1 MGGTTP
7 DGLFTL
13 QTVNCVGACAL
24 APVVRLGDDETFG
37 RLGPNEARKLV
48 RKLRKLEVAS
58 MTPAARRT
66 KIDKALKAQPT
77 RAPTSPTTPR
87 PRSASAP
94 APPATPP
101 GRVALRKA
109 VEKALAERGLTDKV
123 AVVETGCH
131 GFCEEG
137 PIVVVRP
144 QGLFYPRL
152 KPKDIEEIIETSVV
166 GDGIVERLLYK
177 DPQTGEALAH
187 EKDIPFYALQER
199 IVLALNGK
207 IDPFSLDD
215 YLATAATPPWPRC

>member
-1 MGGTTP
+1 M
-7 DGLFTL
+7 
-13 QTVNCVGACAL
+13 
-24 APVVRLGDDETFG
+24 
-37 RLGPNEARKLV
+37 
-48 RKLRKLEVAS
+48 S
-58 MTPAARRT
+58 PAAGLT
-66 KIDKALKAQPT
+66 KYEKALKAK
-77 RAPTSPTTPR
+77 ADK
-87 PRSASAP
+87 SAYLASDDKTEIRICAGT
-94 APPATPP
+94 ACHAS
-101 GRVALRKA
+101 GRLALRKA
-109 VEKALAERGLTDKV
+109 VEKTLTERGLTDKV

-177 DPQTGEALAH
+177 DPQSGEALAH
-187 EKDIPFYALQER
+187 EKDIAFYALQER

-215 YLATAATPPWPRC
+215 YLNHDGYTALAKVLGAADPEAVIDEVEAERPARPRRRGLPHGQ